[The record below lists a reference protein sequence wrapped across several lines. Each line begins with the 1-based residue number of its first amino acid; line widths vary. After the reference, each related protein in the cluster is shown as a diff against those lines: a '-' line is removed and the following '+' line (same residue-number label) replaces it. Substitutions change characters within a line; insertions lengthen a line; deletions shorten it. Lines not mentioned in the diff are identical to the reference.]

1 MTDEE
6 RAQLWELM
14 MARWH
19 ALSAAHKSLDN
30 NDGDYNK
37 RMREY
42 DRLSEKY
49 HRLLDK
55 SRGFDPFPEF

>member
-1 MTDEE
+1 MTNEE
-6 RAQLWELM
+6 RAKLWELTQ
-14 MARWH
+14 ARWL

-30 NDGDYNK
+30 DDDDYDK
-37 RMREY
+37 HMREY
-42 DRLSEKY
+42 DRLSEEY